1 MANESYAQTVGGP
14 VPYSDLGRVLPHEHL
29 LIDLRAVTFQEPS
42 DERGRALAR
51 RPIAMEHLGWVRR
64 HWTSSLDNL
73 YQLDEALATAE
84 LRVFA
89 ETGGGTIVDATVPG
103 IGRDPAALAR
113 TNAIFEVV
121 YFRGIEQAEVVAGN
135 ADIGATHFGFHVED
149 IDATVAQLGLE
160 VSGAPSDL
168 PIGPYRGGRSVYLKD
183 PNGANIQLMQ
193 LAGRPGRMPV
203 LRPGDPPAHLPP
215 E

>member
-1 MANESYAQTVGGP
+1 MFWIDHVG
-14 VPYSDLGRVLPHEHL
+14 VV
-29 LIDLRAVTFQEPS
+29 
-42 DERGRALAR
+42 AR
-51 RPIAMEHLGWVRR
+51 
-64 HWTSSLDNL
+64 D
-73 YQLDEALATAE
+73 LDESVAFYTKLFGEPIDRVAWRGEHAANVAL
-84 LRVFA
+84 
-89 ETGGGTIVDATVPG
+89 
-103 IGRDPAALAR
+103 
-113 TNAIFEVV
+113 
-121 YFRGIEQAEVVAGN
+121 